1 MCLMLLDVLDLT
13 LALTSEF
20 LLVRC
25 KLACSLA
32 CKFRDKAQPKAHLQ
46 TEPTH
51 KKDGSVGCR
60 KPATAAAKCYGHG
73 SAKGRVRV
81 DA

>member
-13 LALTSEF
+13 LAVTSVF

-32 CKFRDKAQPKAHLQ
+32 CKI
-46 TEPTH
+46 
-51 KKDGSVGCR
+51 
-60 KPATAAAKCYGHG
+60 
-73 SAKGRVRV
+73 SAKAEPKGPLVN
-81 DA
+81 